1 MGDDMETN
9 GWKGVSIKVIGVGG
23 AGSNAVDRMIQMGIP
38 GVDFIA
44 ANCDAQALARSEA
57 PCKVQLGATLTRSLG
72 AGGDPALGARAAHES
87 RDLLVEVLRGA
98 DMVFIAA
105 GMGGGTGTGAAPII
119 AQIAKA
125 EHALTIAVVTMPF
138 AFEGNRRAAVAEEGI
153 DGLRERVDTLLVVP
167 NDRLVELVGT
177 RTSLDVAL
185 RVADDV
191 LRQAV
196 QGIAELVTRPGLINI
211 GFAGVRAIMEGAGG
225 ALISIGYGEGET
237 KAIDAVKMALGSP
250 LLSIESVSEIED
262 VLVNVTGGPDLT
274 LAEVSQAMG
283 ILSQM
288 ARPQARI
295 LFGTIV
301 EERMMGRVEI
311 TLIATGIEV
320 GRKSTVQPQAEHV
333 SLTGIF
339 TESVAVPAFT
349 RPLYD
354 EELAVPAF
362 MRLQQRAGGVP
373 LNVRS
378 RS

>member
-1 MGDDMETN
+1 METN
-9 GWKGVSIKVIGVGG
+9 AWKGVSIKVIGVGG
-23 AGSNAVDRMIQMGIP
+23 AGSNAVDRMIQIGIP

-57 PCKVQLGATLTRSLG
+57 PCRIQLGATLTRSLG

-87 RDLLVEVLRGA
+87 RDLLCKVLRGA

-105 GMGGGTGTGAAPII
+105 GMGGGTGTGAAPIV
-119 AQIAKA
+119 AQIARA
-125 EHALTIAVVTMPF
+125 EHALTIAVVTTPF
-138 AFEGNRRAAVAEEGI
+138 SFEGKRRTAVAEEGV
-153 DGLRERVDTLLVVP
+153 DRLREQVDTLLVVP

-196 QGIAELVTRPGLINI
+196 QGIAELVTRPGLINV
-211 GFAGVRAIMEGAGG
+211 GFAGVRTILEGAGD

-237 KAIDAVKMALGSP
+237 KAMDAVKMALGSP
-250 LLSIESVSEIED
+250 LLSIETSSGIED

-283 ILSQM
+283 VLSQM

-295 LFGTIV
+295 LFGTV
-301 EERMMGRVEI
+301 VDERMTGRVEI
-311 TLIATGIEV
+311 TLIATGIAV
-320 GRKSTVQPQAEHV
+320 GRKATAEPQMERV
-333 SLTGIF
+333 PLTEIF
-339 TESVAVPAFT
+339 TENVAVPVFA
-349 RPLYD
+349 RPPYE

-362 MRLQQRAGGVP
+362 MRLHRRTRVEELMRCP
-373 LNVRS
+373 S
-378 RS
+378 

>member
-1 MGDDMETN
+1 METN

-57 PCKVQLGATLTRSLG
+57 PCKIQLGATLTRSLG

-87 RDLLVEVLRGA
+87 RDLLCEALRGA

-105 GMGGGTGTGAAPII
+105 GMGGGTGTGAAPIV
-119 AQIAKA
+119 AQIARA
-125 EHALTIAVVTMPF
+125 ERALTIAVVTTPF
-138 AFEGNRRAAVAEEGI
+138 SFEGKRRTAVAEEGV
-153 DGLRERVDTLLVVP
+153 DRLREQVDTLLVVP
-167 NDRLVELVGT
+167 NDRLIELVGT

-196 QGIAELVTRPGLINI
+196 QGIAELVTRPGLINV
-211 GFAGVRAIMEGAGG
+211 GFAGVQTIMEGAGD

-250 LLSIESVSEIED
+250 LLNIESVSQIED

-274 LAEVSQAMG
+274 LVEVSQAMG

-295 LFGTIV
+295 LFGTVID
-301 EERMMGRVEI
+301 ERMTGRVEI
-311 TLIATGIEV
+311 TLIATGIAV
-320 GRKSTVQPQAEHV
+320 GGKATAEPQMDRV
-333 SLTGIF
+333 PLTEIF
-339 TESVAVPAFT
+339 TENVAVPAFA
-349 RPLYD
+349 RPPYE

-362 MRLQQRAGGVP
+362 MRLHQRARGVQ
-373 LNVRS
+373 LNACS